1 MGVIQENQT
10 SQIEVSSPAQI
21 WEDYSVLA
29 SFIFDHNSALLEWVH
44 TFEIFNSATTEEF
57 REFKSPVAA
66 TICSVARS
74 HARSHAHQP

>member
-21 WEDYSVLA
+21 CAEYSDLA
-29 SFIFDHNSALLEWVH
+29 ELVFSSNSALLIWAH
-44 TFEIFNSATTEEF
+44 TFEVFNSATSEEI

-66 TICSVARS
+66 ICSVARS